1 MCGILGIMSHRAVN
15 QELYDGLQMLQHR
28 GQDAAGI
35 LTTDGSVFH
44 SHKGQGL
51 VRDVFRTRNMRDLL
65 GNFGI
70 AHVRYPTAGNKSSEA
85 SEESQPFYVNSPFGI
100 ALAHNGN
107 LINVDS
113 LMQNIV
119 NNDLRHIN
127 TSSDSELLLNVFAHE
142 LESQVFGVILTKENI
157 FNAVSCVHNR
167 VRGAYAVVAMIAG
180 YGMVAFRDPFGI
192 RPLILGER
200 KNQDGTIDYCVASE
214 SLALIHLDFKIVRDL
229 KPGEAIFI
237 DFNGNFYA
245 YDCKKNT
252 RLVPCLFEY
261 VYFSRPDSVVNGV
274 SVYQARLDMGMIL
287 ADKIKEE
294 IKDEPIDVIMPVP
307 DTSRPIALQLAQ
319 HLNIPYREGLI
330 KNRYIGRTF
339 IMPGQAVRKRSV
351 KHKLSPVEIEFK
363 DKNVLLVDDSIVR
376 GTTSREIVDMAR
388 ISGAKKVFMASA
400 APEVRYPNVYGIDM
414 PSKEELIAHDRT
426 VLEIAQEIGVDGLV
440 FQNLD
445 DLVNV
450 IRKLNPEIDD
460 LDTSCF
466 DGKYVTGG
474 VDFN

>member
-1 MCGILGIMSHRAVN
+1 MCGVLGIMSHGPVN

-70 AHVRYPTAGNKSSEA
+70 AHVRYPTAGHKNSEIT
-85 SEESQPFYVNSPFGI
+85 EEAQPFYVNSPFGI
-100 ALAHNGN
+100 SLAHNGN
-107 LINVDS
+107 LINIDS

-142 LESQVFGVILTKENI
+142 LENQVFGVILTKENI

-214 SLALIHLDFKIVRDL
+214 SLALTHLDFQIVRDL

-237 DFNGNFYA
+237 DFDGNFHA
-245 YDCKKNT
+245 YDCKKST
-252 RLVPCLFEY
+252 QLVPCLFEY

-274 SVYQARLDMGMIL
+274 SVYQARLDMGTIL
-287 ADKIKEE
+287 AEKIQQE
-294 IKDEPIDVIMPVP
+294 ITEPIDVVMPVP

-351 KHKLSPVEIEFK
+351 KHKLSPVEVEFK

-388 ISGAKKVFMASA
+388 MSGAKKVFMASA

-414 PSKEELIAHDRT
+414 PSKEELIANNR
-426 VLEIAQEIGVDGLV
+426 
-440 FQNLD
+440 
-445 DLVNV
+445 
-450 IRKLNPEIDD
+450 
-460 LDTSCF
+460 
-466 DGKYVTGG
+466 
-474 VDFN
+474 